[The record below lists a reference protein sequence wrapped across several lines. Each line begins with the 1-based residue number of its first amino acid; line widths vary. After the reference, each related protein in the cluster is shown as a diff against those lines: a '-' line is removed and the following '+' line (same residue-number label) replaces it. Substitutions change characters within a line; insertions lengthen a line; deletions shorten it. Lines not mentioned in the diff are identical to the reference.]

1 MCYYIS
7 RASAFVSRTLLGNLR
22 LNDKHRKDCIMKY
35 TLKNVFG
42 DKAFNKLVLAI
53 ALPIVIQNGITNFV
67 NLLDNI
73 MIGQVGIEEMNGVS
87 IVNQLMFV
95 FNLCIFGAVSGA
107 GIFTAQYYGRGD
119 ADNMRYTVRYKLYSA
134 VFAVIFFAG
143 ILLIFHR
150 PLIDLYITPDESGTD
165 PVATAERA
173 KEYLFIAIYQLPFF
187 AVSQVYAGTLRESN
201 ETKVPMYASLASFLC
216 NFAGNSLLIFGLLGL
231 PALGVK
237 GAAIATV
244 LARAVEATILV
255 VYAHKNTD
263 KHPAFK
269 GLYSSFKVPSSLAKN
284 ITKKGMPILINE
296 TLWAIGVA
304 LLTQCY
310 SLRGLPVLNAYSIAS
325 TITNLFAV
333 VLLAL
338 GNAVAI
344 ILGNYLGAGKTEE
357 AVVANVRLVS
367 ISVASS
373 IIIGAILASL
383 SGVFPQFYNTTDEI
397 KSLASSFIFIFAL
410 YMPVNSYINCTYF
423 TLRSGGKTIITFLF
437 DSVFECCLAVPV
449 AYLLVTLTE
458 LSAPVIYA
466 IVLGLWFVKV
476 IAGVILIGKRI
487 WLNDLTSL
495 DS

>member
-1 MCYYIS
+1 
-7 RASAFVSRTLLGNLR
+7 
-22 LNDKHRKDCIMKY
+22 MKY

-67 NLLDNI
+67 SLLDNI
-73 MIGQVGIEEMNGVS
+73 MIGQVGREEMNGVS
-87 IVNQLMFV
+87 IINQLIFV

-119 ADNMRYTVRYKLYSA
+119 TDNMRYTVRYKIYSA
-134 VFAVIFFAG
+134 IFAVIFFAG
-143 ILLIFHR
+143 VLLVFR
-150 PLIDLYITPDESGTD
+150 KPLIDLYITPDESGTD
-165 PVATAERA
+165 PVATYLRAE
-173 KEYLFIAIYQLPFF
+173 EYLFIAILQLPFF
-187 AVSQVYAGTLRESN
+187 AISQVYAGTLREAN
-201 ETKVPMYASLASFLC
+201 ETKVPMFASLASFIC
-216 NFAGNSLLIFGLLGL
+216 NFIGNSLLIFGLLGL

-244 LARAVEATILV
+244 IARAVESAILV
-255 VYAHKNTD
+255 IYAHNKSD
-263 KHPAFK
+263 KHRAFK
-269 GLYSSFKVPSSLAKN
+269 GLYSSFKVPKALAKN

-304 LLTQCY
+304 LLAQCY
-310 SLRGLPVLNAYSIAS
+310 SLRGLAVVNAYSIAS
-325 TITNLFAV
+325 TINNLFAV

-373 IIIGAILASL
+373 IVIGIILAVLAS
-383 SGVFPQFYNTTDEI
+383 VFPEFYNTTEEI
-397 KSLASSFIFIFAL
+397 KLLASKFIFIFAL

-423 TLRSGGKTIITFLF
+423 TLRSGGRTIITFFF

-449 AYLLVTLTE
+449 AYLLVTFTT
-458 LSAPVIYA
+458 LSAPAIYA

-476 IAGVILIGKRI
+476 VAGVILIGKRI
-487 WLNDLTSL
+487 WLNDLTGL
-495 DS
+495 D

>member
-1 MCYYIS
+1 
-7 RASAFVSRTLLGNLR
+7 
-22 LNDKHRKDCIMKY
+22 MKY

-67 NLLDNI
+67 SLLDNI
-73 MIGQVGIEEMNGVS
+73 MIGQVGREEMNGVS
-87 IVNQLMFV
+87 IINQLIFV

-119 ADNMRYTVRYKLYSA
+119 TDNMRYTVRYKIYSA
-134 VFAVIFFAG
+134 IFAVIFFAG
-143 ILLIFHR
+143 VLLVFR
-150 PLIDLYITPDESGTD
+150 KPLIDLYITPDESGTD
-165 PVATAERA
+165 PVATYLRAE
-173 KEYLFIAIYQLPFF
+173 EYLFIAILQLPFF
-187 AVSQVYAGTLRESN
+187 AISQVYAGTLREAN
-201 ETKVPMYASLASFLC
+201 ETKVPMFASLASFIC
-216 NFAGNSLLIFGLLGL
+216 NFIGNSLLIFGLLGL

-244 LARAVEATILV
+244 IARAVESAILV
-255 VYAHKNTD
+255 IYAHNKSD
-263 KHPAFK
+263 KHRAFK
-269 GLYSSFKVPSSLAKN
+269 GLYSSFKVPKALAKN

-296 TLWAIGVA
+296 TLWAVGVA
-304 LLTQCY
+304 LLAQCY
-310 SLRGLPVLNAYSIAS
+310 SLRGLAVVNAYSIAS
-325 TITNLFAV
+325 TINNLFAV

-373 IIIGAILASL
+373 IVIGIILAALAS
-383 SGVFPQFYNTTDEI
+383 VFPEFYNTTEEI
-397 KSLASSFIFIFAL
+397 KLLASKFIFIFAL

-423 TLRSGGKTIITFLF
+423 TLRSGGRTIITFFF

-449 AYLLVTLTE
+449 AYLLVTFTT
-458 LSAPVIYA
+458 LSAPAIYA

-476 IAGVILIGKRI
+476 VAGVILISKRI
-487 WLNDLTSL
+487 WLNDLTGL
-495 DS
+495 D

>member
-1 MCYYIS
+1 
-7 RASAFVSRTLLGNLR
+7 
-22 LNDKHRKDCIMKY
+22 MKY

-67 NLLDNI
+67 SLLDNI
-73 MIGQVGIEEMNGVS
+73 MIGQVGREEMNGVS
-87 IVNQLMFV
+87 IINQLIFV

-119 ADNMRYTVRYKLYSA
+119 TDNMRYTVRYKIYSA
-134 VFAVIFFAG
+134 IFAVIFFAG
-143 ILLIFHR
+143 VLLVFR
-150 PLIDLYITPDESGTD
+150 KPLIDLYITPDESGTD
-165 PVATAERA
+165 PVATYLRAE
-173 KEYLFIAIYQLPFF
+173 EYLFIAILQLPFF
-187 AVSQVYAGTLRESN
+187 AISQVYAGTLREAN
-201 ETKVPMYASLASFLC
+201 ETKVPMFASLASFIC
-216 NFAGNSLLIFGLLGL
+216 NFIGNSLLIFGLLGL

-244 LARAVEATILV
+244 IARAVESAILV
-255 VYAHKNTD
+255 IYAHNKSD
-263 KHPAFK
+263 KHRAFK
-269 GLYSSFKVPSSLAKN
+269 GLYSSFKVPKALAKN

-296 TLWAIGVA
+296 TLWASGVA
-304 LLTQCY
+304 LLAQCY
-310 SLRGLPVLNAYSIAS
+310 SLRGLAVVNAYSIAS
-325 TITNLFAV
+325 TINNLFAV

-373 IIIGAILASL
+373 IVIGIILAALAS
-383 SGVFPQFYNTTDEI
+383 VFPEFYNTTEEI
-397 KSLASSFIFIFAL
+397 KLLASKFIFIFAL

-423 TLRSGGKTIITFLF
+423 TLRSGGRTIITFFF

-449 AYLLVTLTE
+449 AYLLVTFTT
-458 LSAPVIYA
+458 LSAPAIYA

-476 IAGVILIGKRI
+476 VAGVILISKRI
-487 WLNDLTSL
+487 WLNDLTGL
-495 DS
+495 D

>member
-1 MCYYIS
+1 
-7 RASAFVSRTLLGNLR
+7 
-22 LNDKHRKDCIMKY
+22 MKY
-35 TLKNVFG
+35 TFKNVFG

-67 NLLDNI
+67 SLLDNI
-73 MIGQVGIEEMNGVS
+73 MIGQVGIAEMNGVS
-87 IVNQLMFV
+87 IINQLMFV

-119 ADNMRYTVRYKLYSA
+119 VDNMRYTVRYKIYSA
-134 VFAVIFFAG
+134 IFAVIFFAG
-143 ILLIFHR
+143 VLLIFR
-150 PLIDLYITPDESGTD
+150 KPLIELYITPDESSD
-165 PVATAERA
+165 PIETYKRAE
-173 KEYLFIAIYQLPFF
+173 EYLFIAVLQLPFF
-187 AVSQVYAGTLRESN
+187 ALSQVYAGTLREAN
-201 ETKVPMYASLASFLC
+201 ETKVPMFAALASFLC
-216 NFAGNSLLIFGLLGL
+216 NFIGNSLLIFGLFGL
-231 PALGVK
+231 PVLGVR

-244 LARAVEATILV
+244 IARTVETAILV
-255 VYAHKNTD
+255 IYAHKKSD

-269 GLYSSFKVPSSLAKN
+269 GLYSSIKVPKTLAKN

-310 SLRGLPVLNAYSIAS
+310 SLRGLAVVNAYTIAS
-325 TITNLFAV
+325 TINNLFAV

-367 ISVASS
+367 ISVTSS
-373 IIIGAILASL
+373 VIIGIILAAFS
-383 SGVFPQFYNTTDEI
+383 SVFPQFYNTTEEA
-397 KSLASSFIFIFAL
+397 KALASKFILIFAI

-449 AYLLVTLTE
+449 AYLLVTLTT
-458 LSAPVIYA
+458 LSEPAIYA

-476 IAGVILIGKRI
+476 VAGIILISKRI
-487 WLNDLTSL
+487 WLNDLTEL
-495 DS
+495 N

>member
-1 MCYYIS
+1 
-7 RASAFVSRTLLGNLR
+7 
-22 LNDKHRKDCIMKY
+22 MKY

-67 NLLDNI
+67 SLLDNI
-73 MIGQVGIEEMNGVS
+73 MIGQVGREEMNGVS
-87 IVNQLMFV
+87 IINQLIFV

-119 ADNMRYTVRYKLYSA
+119 TDNMRYTVRYKIYSA
-134 VFAVIFFAG
+134 IFAVIFFAG
-143 ILLIFHR
+143 VLLVFR
-150 PLIDLYITPDESGTD
+150 KPLIDLYITPDESGTD
-165 PVATAERA
+165 PVATYLRAE
-173 KEYLFIAIYQLPFF
+173 EYLFIAILQLPFF
-187 AVSQVYAGTLRESN
+187 AISQVYAGTLREAN
-201 ETKVPMYASLASFLC
+201 ETKVPMFASLASFIC
-216 NFAGNSLLIFGLLGL
+216 NFIGNSLLIFGLLGL

-244 LARAVEATILV
+244 IARAVESAILV
-255 VYAHKNTD
+255 IYAHNKSD
-263 KHPAFK
+263 KHRAFK
-269 GLYSSFKVPSSLAKN
+269 GLYSSFKVPKALAKN

-304 LLTQCY
+304 LLAQCY
-310 SLRGLPVLNAYSIAS
+310 SLRGLAVVNAYSIAS
-325 TITNLFAV
+325 TINNLFAV

-373 IIIGAILASL
+373 IVIGIILAALAS
-383 SGVFPQFYNTTDEI
+383 VFPEFYNTTEEI
-397 KSLASSFIFIFAL
+397 KLLASKFIFIFAL

-423 TLRSGGKTIITFLF
+423 TLRSGGRTIITFFF

-449 AYLLVTLTE
+449 AYLLVTFTT
-458 LSAPVIYA
+458 LSAPAIYA

-476 IAGVILIGKRI
+476 VAGVILISKRI
-487 WLNDLTSL
+487 WLNDLTGL
-495 DS
+495 D

>member
-1 MCYYIS
+1 
-7 RASAFVSRTLLGNLR
+7 
-22 LNDKHRKDCIMKY
+22 MKY

-67 NLLDNI
+67 SLLDNI
-73 MIGQVGIEEMNGVS
+73 MIGQVGREEMNGVS
-87 IVNQLMFV
+87 IINQLIFV

-119 ADNMRYTVRYKLYSA
+119 TDNMRYTVRYKIYSA
-134 VFAVIFFAG
+134 IFAVIFFAG
-143 ILLIFHR
+143 ILLVFKK
-150 PLIDLYITPDESGTD
+150 PLINLYITPDESGTD
-165 PVATAERA
+165 PVATYLRAE
-173 KEYLFIAIYQLPFF
+173 EYLFIAILQLPFF
-187 AVSQVYAGTLRESN
+187 AISQVYAGTLREAN
-201 ETKVPMYASLASFLC
+201 ETKVPMFASLASFIC
-216 NFAGNSLLIFGLLGL
+216 NFIGNSLLIFGLLGL

-244 LARAVEATILV
+244 IARAVESVILV
-255 VYAHKNTD
+255 IYAHNKSD
-263 KHPAFK
+263 KHRAFK
-269 GLYSSFKVPSSLAKN
+269 GLYSSFKVPKSLAKN

-304 LLTQCY
+304 LLAQCY
-310 SLRGLPVLNAYSIAS
+310 SLRGLAVVNAYSIAS
-325 TITNLFAV
+325 TINNLFAV

-373 IIIGAILASL
+373 IVIGIILAVLAS
-383 SGVFPQFYNTTDEI
+383 VFPEFYNTTEEI
-397 KSLASSFIFIFAL
+397 KLLASKFIFIFAL

-423 TLRSGGKTIITFLF
+423 TLRSGGRTIITFFF

-449 AYLLVTLTE
+449 AYLLVTFTT
-458 LSAPVIYA
+458 LSAPAIYA

-476 IAGVILIGKRI
+476 VAGVILISKRI
-487 WLNDLTSL
+487 WLNDLTGL
-495 DS
+495 D